1 MLGLHQVYVL
11 TSLSTTQT
19 RALPASS
26 LMLRRVR
33 LDSRLV
39 HRVRAITK
47 SRPRMALPEFVARS
61 VAVCSTLRLPPHA
74 DSSCSEHALRSDEK
88 NIERSVPNRVYP
100 GVFHRP
106 SRVLQPIC

>member
-1 MLGLHQVYVL
+1 MLGLHQLYVL

-19 RALPASS
+19 RALAASS

-47 SRPRMALPEFVARS
+47 SRPRMAPLACAVEVTDVGADICIQTESLARS
-61 VAVCSTLRLPPHA
+61 YERAA
-74 DSSCSEHALRSDEK
+74 AALRRRIKDLNNS
-88 NIERSVPNRVYP
+88 ST
-100 GVFHRP
+100 
-106 SRVLQPIC
+106 CA

>member
-1 MLGLHQVYVL
+1 MLGLHQLYVL

-19 RALPASS
+19 RALAASS

-47 SRPRMALPEFVARS
+47 SRPRMAPLACAVEVTDVGADICIQTESLARS
-61 VAVCSTLRLPPHA
+61 YERTAAAFTGSRDLSSARA
-74 DSSCSEHALRSDEK
+74 DAWIFSAFPTSWRSD
-88 NIERSVPNRVYP
+88 
-100 GVFHRP
+100 
-106 SRVLQPIC
+106 